1 MREVREKMSKQ
12 IYLDNAATTQMSDAV
27 KQAMEPYLQENYGNA
42 STAYSIGED
51 AGRELENRGKSLRQP
66 CMQKPQRFILHQAVR
81 SLITGQ

>member
-1 MREVREKMSKQ
+1 MSKQ

-51 AGRELENRGKSLRQP
+51 ENWKNRGKSLRQP

>member
-1 MREVREKMSKQ
+1 MSKQ

-42 STAYSIGED
+42 STATVSVKM
-51 AGRELENRGKSLRQP
+51 REENWKNRGESLQQP
-66 CMQKPQRFILHQAVR
+66 CMQKPQRFILHQVVR

>member
-1 MREVREKMSKQ
+1 MSKR

-42 STAYSIGED
+42 STAYSIGE
-51 AGRELENRGKSLRQP
+51 ESWKNRGKSLQQP
-66 CMQKPQRFILHQAVR
+66 CMQNPQRFILRQEVR

>member
-1 MREVREKMSKQ
+1 MSKQ

-51 AGRELENRGKSLRQP
+51 ARRELEKSREVIAATLHA
-66 CMQKPQRFILHQAVR
+66 KPQRFILHQVVL